1 MAAILDFFKNQ
12 KMAQIDS
19 FHSDTPPKGHSSQ
32 LGKIFRPTESIK
44 AKKLNYLII
53 FEFFIFGGVVRGG
66 SRTQKKKR
74 MSYSF
79 VSRWIS
85 HFELVAAMIC
95 QNFSFC
101 TPP

>member
-12 KMAQIDS
+12 KITQIDS
-19 FHSDTPPKGHSSQ
+19 FHSDTAPKGHSSQ
-32 LGKIFRPTESIK
+32 FGKIFRPTESIK

-66 SRTQKKKR
+66 SRTQKQKR

-79 VSRWIS
+79 VSRWVS

-95 QNFSFC
+95 QNF
-101 TPP
+101 